1 VGVGNAQPNSDSD
14 RHGSFVSK
22 VAHRLEVFPENIPLS
37 REREML
43 RLLIKNINVGLD
55 RRIAPKD
62 DIYDLIFNKTGSAGV
77 ELVFVNSM
85 YRAEGRASL
94 RPCATYV
101 IAIQVYANPARQ
113 EV

>member
-1 VGVGNAQPNSDSD
+1 V
-14 RHGSFVSK
+14 
-22 VAHRLEVFPENIPLS
+22 
-37 REREML
+37 RE
-43 RLLIKNINVGLD
+43 LLIKNINAGPD

-62 DIYDLIFNKTGSAGV
+62 DIYDLIFNKTGSVGV

-101 IAIQVYANPARQ
+101 IAIQVYVNPARQ